1 MIILSKILI
10 VEDEKPIVDL
20 ISMGLVANGY
30 EIDFALDG
38 EEGADHIMDNHYDL
52 ILLDIMLPKYDGYEL
67 LEYARRENVPVIFIT
82 AKGEVKD
89 RVKGLNMGA
98 DDYIVKPFEME
109 ELVARVNSVLR
120 RYKSVINLP
129 NIKINTKTRQV
140 FVKDKE
146 IKLTP
151 KEYDLLIYLAE
162 NGGTVLTREQIL
174 SNVWDTDFDETR
186 TVDLH
191 IQRLRKKLGLEDS
204 IKTIHKIGYLFEV

>member
-1 MIILSKILI
+1 MSKILI
-10 VEDEKPIVDL
+10 VEDEKSIADL
-20 ISMGLVANGY
+20 IAMGLKANGY

-38 EEGADHIMDNHYDL
+38 GVGADCIMDHHYDL
-52 ILLDIMLPKYDGYEL
+52 ILLDIMLPNYDGYEL
-67 LEYARRENVPVIFIT
+67 LEYARRESFPVIFIT

-89 RVKGLNMGA
+89 KVKGLNMGA

-120 RYKSVINLP
+120 RYKAVINLP

-140 FVKDKE
+140 FVQDKE

-151 KEYDLLIYLAE
+151 KEYDLLIYLEE
-162 NGGTVLTREQIL
+162 NGGTILTREQIL
-174 SNVWDTDFDETR
+174 FHVWDADFDETR

-191 IQRLRKKLGLEDS
+191 IGRLRQKLGLEDV
-204 IKTIHKIGYLFEV
+204 IKTIYKIGYLFEV

>member
-1 MIILSKILI
+1 MSKILI

-89 RVKGLNMGA
+89 RVKGLNLGA

-140 FVKDKE
+140 FLSDKE

>member
-1 MIILSKILI
+1 MSKILI

-82 AKGEVKD
+82 AKGELKD
-89 RVKGLNMGA
+89 KVKGLNMGA